1 MRKITK
7 KIVKKTI
14 AIALVSTM
22 VVNYMGYADNEVKAY
37 MGENEMQAE
46 CVDENGDSISISVK
60 SYGDEGFIIQTVNQD
75 SGEKI
80 VFNYFDEVLLKQEYD
95 EKFTFLGYEFYEETE
110 ATEYDFT
117 EYDIDNVTA
126 SAYKSKV
133 KCILPTMAGN
143 HVWYQIGK
151 SGSDVGYSKIGCKAT
166 YRIKNTK
173 KYVDEFQEAVKSC
186 NKNVIASGITSTA
199 AIAAMVALG
208 VLISALTEGV
218 ALLIITSITGVAG
231 TGAICIYQAIWDAI
245 DAHNYYDK
253 AKAYGTKL

>member
-80 VFNYFDEVLLKQEYD
+80 VFNYFDKVLLKQEYD
-95 EKFTFLGYEFYEETE
+95 EKFTFW
-110 ATEYDFT
+110 D
-117 EYDIDNVTA
+117 
-126 SAYKSKV
+126 KSFMK
-133 KCILPTMAGN
+133 KQKLRNMILQNMT
-143 HVWYQIGK
+143 
-151 SGSDVGYSKIGCKAT
+151 
-166 YRIKNTK
+166 
-173 KYVDEFQEAVKSC
+173 
-186 NKNVIASGITSTA
+186 
-199 AIAAMVALG
+199 
-208 VLISALTEGV
+208 
-218 ALLIITSITGVAG
+218 
-231 TGAICIYQAIWDAI
+231 
-245 DAHNYYDK
+245 
-253 AKAYGTKL
+253 